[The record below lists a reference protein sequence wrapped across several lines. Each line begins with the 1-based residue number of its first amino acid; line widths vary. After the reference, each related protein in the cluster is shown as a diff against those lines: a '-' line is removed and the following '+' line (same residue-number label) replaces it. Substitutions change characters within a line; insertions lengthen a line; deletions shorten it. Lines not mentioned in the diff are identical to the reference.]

1 MRSRSAAAASAACC
15 ISERCASSASRC
27 AASCA
32 CCSAILV
39 ASSSCCSFTSDASAA
54 LWRACASLS
63 ARACAII
70 SSICACRCSCHA
82 RWLRAHG
89 RVRCCVEGVVA
100 RGGIPAE
107 GVRPGVFPGVLAERV
122 GPPGG
127 AVAGGAVAG
136 GAIACAPS
144 VVASAASALSSPS
157 SMSKSSPISAT
168 PRAAAGAVAPAPGS
182 RRHAGA
188 GNGTVSVGTP
198 RPRGVRSIVGVGRRM
213 AFTAAVSSSG
223 TRAAV
228 SGVRLETPPG
238 TPGVNMLNAGE
249 DAGAE
254 KGLPS
259 AGAAGVFDPRG
270 DEVTFD
276 EGARHEETF
285 SSGTGA
291 SSFSGTTGA
300 STRGP
305 PRRRPRGRGLRP
317 GGLPRPSP
325 PRRPSTAVVS
335 IPSKS
340 EVRVSADHSSVSVSA
355 GWECSE
361 ATVAGVRAGGGGIV
375 ASASASACSSPR
387 VPSSASSSPASPT
400 ARVLGPVEGAR
411 EKDRVDGGEDA
422 PGRV

>member
-1 MRSRSAAAASAACC
+1 
-15 ISERCASSASRC
+15 
-27 AASCA
+27 
-32 CCSAILV
+32 
-39 ASSSCCSFTSDASAA
+39 
-54 LWRACASLS
+54 
-63 ARACAII
+63 
-70 SSICACRCSCHA
+70 
-82 RWLRAHG
+82 
-89 RVRCCVEGVVA
+89 
-100 RGGIPAE
+100 
-107 GVRPGVFPGVLAERV
+107 
-122 GPPGG
+122 
-127 AVAGGAVAG
+127 
-136 GAIACAPS
+136 
-144 VVASAASALSSPS
+144 
-157 SMSKSSPISAT
+157 
-168 PRAAAGAVAPAPGS
+168 
-182 RRHAGA
+182 
-188 GNGTVSVGTP
+188 
-198 RPRGVRSIVGVGRRM
+198 M

-300 STRGP
+300 STRGTSSTSSSGTGASTRGTSSAS
-305 PRRRPRGRGLRP
+305 PRQ
-317 GGLPRPSP
+317 
-325 PRRPSTAVVS
+325 PSTAVVS

-340 EVRVSADHSSVSVSA
+340 EVRVSANHSSVSVSA

-400 ARVLGPVEGAR
+400 ARVLGPVEGGVRRIVLTAAR
-411 EKDRVDGGEDA
+411 TPPGVCEVFVTVAMGDRGAASREGDDA
-422 PGRV
+422 GSAGAGASSSASSSASAPSFAGVNLGLPARVLAEAVVAGLRASSLRA